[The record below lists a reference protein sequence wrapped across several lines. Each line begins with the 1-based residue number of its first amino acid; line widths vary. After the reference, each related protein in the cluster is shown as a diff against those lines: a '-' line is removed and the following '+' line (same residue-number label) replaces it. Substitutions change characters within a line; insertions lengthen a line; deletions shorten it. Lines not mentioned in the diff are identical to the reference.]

1 MPFEVQIDHARA
13 DFPDYTFDMPL
24 TPSEQKAAFK
34 VRDAEGDVL
43 CLKIISPDYSMDRLQ
58 REIEALQ
65 SINHPNVV
73 HLKEYTFSSR
83 PDARRHF
90 ILEEFIEGTDLA
102 DAMGAAWQSAQAV
115 ETFAP
120 LCDGLEALR
129 RVNVV
134 HRDLKPQNIRLRPDG
149 RPVIIDFGLARHLD
163 LPDITLTIQGAR
175 IGTPC
180 YFAPE
185 QFDGTK
191 RDIDHRTDLF
201 ALGILLYEALVG
213 AHPFW
218 QPGMDMQELR
228 DAICDARDC
237 LAKPEFLALDRRWQ
251 LLITRLLDANRGRR
265 PNSAAHVATLI
276 RKIGGA

>member
-1 MPFEVQIDHARA
+1 MPFEVPIEDARA
-13 DFPDYTFDMPL
+13 DFPVYTFDAPL

-34 VRDAEGDVL
+34 VRDAEGNVL

-65 SINHPNVV
+65 SIDHPNVV
-73 HLKEYTFSSR
+73 QLREYTFSSR
-83 PDARRHF
+83 PNMRRHF

-102 DAMGAAWQSAQAV
+102 DALGAAWPSEQV
-115 ETFAP
+115 VGTFAP

-134 HRDLKPQNIRLRPDG
+134 HRDLKPQNIRLRPNG
-149 RPVIIDFGLARHLD
+149 SPVIIDFGLARHLD

-201 ALGILLYEALVG
+201 ALGILLYEALTG
-213 AHPFW
+213 SHPFW
-218 QPGMDMQELR
+218 RAGMGMNALR
-228 DAICDARDC
+228 DAICDDRAC
-237 LAKPEFLALDRRWQ
+237 LATPEFQALDKHWR
-251 LLITRLLDANRGRR
+251 LLVSRLLDANRGRR
-265 PNSAAHVATLI
+265 PNSAARVATLI
-276 RKIGGA
+276 RTIGGA